1 MKPIRLFAA
10 FFFAWMTLTAA
21 VAAADIT
28 VTKRDVNMAA
38 GLDKN
43 VANILVL
50 LQDGETTDTMM
61 VASINSRTG
70 RSVMMRVDCR
80 LMVDVPEV
88 GETRLADVYALG
100 AQKFRGML
108 AERTIN
114 TLLGLNIGTYVAL
127 DVTNLPQLVDA
138 IDTVS
143 MELDEREAA
152 AMGLDLGWN
161 DLTGEEALAYVRLRL
176 EGDDPARSRGYELLM
191 QMLYEGAN
199 SGDLGS
205 MLGLGTKLLGAL
217 DTNLNAMTAVTL
229 ASAVKG
235 GDDRSELALPTQA
248 QQTSEEPLRADTAAM
263 QQTVK
268 EALYEE

>member
-1 MKPIRLFAA
+1 MKKVI
-10 FFFAWMTLTAA
+10 LT
-21 VAAADIT
+21 VD
-28 VTKRDVNMAA
+28 DEEH
-38 GLDKN
+38 
-43 VANILVL
+43 ILELISYNLERNGYEVL
-50 LQDGETTDTMM
+50 K
-61 VASINSRTG
+61 A
-70 RSVMMRVDCR
+70 
-80 LMVDVPEV
+80 
-88 GETRLADVYALG
+88 
-100 AQKFRGML
+100 
-108 AERTIN
+108 
-114 TLLGLNIGTYVAL
+114 
-127 DVTNLPQLVDA
+127 
-138 IDTVS
+138 
-143 MELDEREAA
+143 
-152 AMGLDLGWN
+152 
-161 DLTGEEALAYVRLRL
+161 LTGEEALAYVRLRL

-191 QMLYEGAN
+191 QMLYEGVN